1 MIWAAKGYDQEA
13 LDALCRQAPDL
24 CEQPMWCNPNCVW
37 VQFGVIVA
45 VCVLLLLLLAY
56 LVKRRI

>member
-1 MIWAAKGYDQEA
+1 LEAKAKIA
-13 LDALCRQAPDL
+13 LASFNFTLVSFCRQV
-24 CEQPMWCNPNCVW
+24 EGFR